1 MLKQCPGEV
10 GSGSPQEH
18 APTKI
23 YRASREAP
31 EGIDSMKPVG
41 SNALAGIYVNA
52 VAHKKPRSRKK
63 AQHWRAPRERL
74 AILEPEGAAFWLSA
88 RALVS

>member
-1 MLKQCPGEV
+1 
-10 GSGSPQEH
+10 
-18 APTKI
+18 
-23 YRASREAP
+23 
-31 EGIDSMKPVG
+31 MKPVG